1 MHRTVDNRY
10 LTMGLSWAGPH
21 RNSHSTLEQLE
32 QSYGMSFVSI
42 GTVFKKKKIE
52 KKKRKKEPEDFKH

>member
-1 MHRTVDNRY
+1 
-10 LTMGLSWAGPH
+10 MGLSWAGPH
-21 RNSHSTLEQLE
+21 RNNHSTHEQLE
-32 QSYGMSFVSI
+32 HSYGMSFVSI

>member
-1 MHRTVDNRY
+1 
-10 LTMGLSWAGPH
+10 MGLSWAGPH